1 MATTARDSF
10 FDLSLLLFDYYYS
23 SHNIYLFDF
32 LVTLIIKHWAFG
44 CIIRLFIIRR
54 MNIYN
59 DDMKNKQKRR
69 REFSVHRLKQARPD
83 VPWCSR
89 NIQHH
94 TGQYEV

>member
-59 DDMKNKQKRR
+59 DDMKNKQEKKKEETE
-69 REFSVHRLKQARPD
+69 REED
-83 VPWCSR
+83 
-89 NIQHH
+89 
-94 TGQYEV
+94 E